1 MVMDEWRRVGTRNG
15 GRRDQPL
22 LIASHSRIIYT
33 EALTVRDLTQ
43 GSLHTW
49 NSCPRMSVP
58 SSKSLPE
65 TACPSSQMAL
75 CLSGFHR
82 YLPWGFSHFPLIIF
96 SLGLQELFS
105 NALWGGRR
113 GIYIFSLPSP
123 TFYDFEVLFYMFMF
137 MLLLF
142 NIVISYTS
150 TKSWKKKNSYQIF
163 IFSYLEVS
171 KRLLTWLFS
180 KQIRTLIFF

>member
-1 MVMDEWRRVGTRNG
+1 MVTDEWRRVGTRNG

-33 EALTVRDLTQ
+33 EALMVRDLTQ

-49 NSCPRMSVP
+49 NSHPRMSVP

-82 YLPWGFSHFPLIIF
+82 YLPWGFSHFPIIIF

-105 NALWGGRR
+105 NALGVGGGNLHFLTPLPHTLWFWG
-113 GIYIFSLPSP
+113 P
-123 TFYDFEVLFYMFMF
+123 
-137 MLLLF
+137 LLHLHVYAF
-142 NIVISYTS
+142 TVQY
-150 TKSWKKKNSYQIF
+150 SYQL
-163 IFSYLEVS
+163 YLTKKLEKKEQLS
-171 KRLLTWLFS
+171 DIHILLSRSFQKITH
-180 KQIRTLIFF
+180 LIVF